1 MRLALLFT
9 LATAAAVAIAG
20 AAFVAQLRVSV
31 EASLDPGLRDQFS
44 DVVDDLGSGDPEPLV
59 PGTLLEVVAPDGRV
73 LSSTAGTA
81 ALLTDTHRGEALG
94 GERSFTVQTD
104 AGRVRVLAGPG
115 TRDGVPVVVAVAT
128 RTVVSDVAVE
138 RAELALLLGGPA
150 AVLLAGV
157 GAWVLAGAALRPVE
171 RMRREAADISD
182 RDLDRRLGV
191 PATRD
196 EVAALGATINA
207 LLGRLQEALHRE
219 RGFVADAGH
228 ELRTPLAIL
237 RAELELA
244 ARPGRSRE
252 ALVEAINEAGAETD
266 RLIRLAEDLLLLARA
281 DNHQQFL
288 RPVRLP
294 LPDLLHAAARGA
306 GTRGAGRGVTV
317 AVRVPETLDV
327 EADPDRLR
335 QALDNLLDN
344 ATRHSPPGGVV
355 TLTAAEPRPG
365 VLSVQVDDQGSG
377 FPPNFLPH
385 AFDRFHRADDARSR
399 DDGGSGLGLSIVR
412 AVARAHGGEAT
423 ARNRPGGG
431 ATVVIELPV
440 AGLPGVDGS
449 GALVRDRRR

>member
-1 MRLALLFT
+1 
-9 LATAAAVAIAG
+9 
-20 AAFVAQLRVSV
+20 
-31 EASLDPGLRDQFS
+31 
-44 DVVDDLGSGDPEPLV
+44 
-59 PGTLLEVVAPDGRV
+59 
-73 LSSTAGTA
+73 
-81 ALLTDTHRGEALG
+81 
-94 GERSFTVQTD
+94 
-104 AGRVRVLAGPG
+104 
-115 TRDGVPVVVAVAT
+115 
-128 RTVVSDVAVE
+128 
-138 RAELALLLGGPA
+138 
-150 AVLLAGV
+150 
-157 GAWVLAGAALRPVE
+157 
-171 RMRREAADISD
+171 
-182 RDLDRRLGV
+182 
-191 PATRD
+191 
-196 EVAALGATINA
+196 
-207 LLGRLQEALHRE
+207 
-219 RGFVADAGH
+219 
-228 ELRTPLAIL
+228 
-237 RAELELA
+237 
-244 ARPGRSRE
+244 
-252 ALVEAINEAGAETD
+252 
-266 RLIRLAEDLLLLARA
+266 
-281 DNHQQFL
+281 
-288 RPVRLP
+288 
-294 LPDLLHAAARGA
+294 
-306 GTRGAGRGVTV
+306 VTV